1 MARTSRRSDFVST
14 ITDTI
19 ASHPRLSAAV
29 AFQMGVLLGQAMN
42 NRAGAM
48 QALRRGVGRRPLLSP
63 RPCRISACST
73 EAGRNRRRSGSNRSA
88 GAGEKP
94 DLPLNLYRA
103 AGDR

>member
-29 AFQMGVLLGQAMN
+29 AFQVGVLLGQAMN

-48 QALRRGVGRRPLLSP
+48 QALRRGVGAAPAALASALPDFGLFDRSRPEPAAQRVKSQ
-63 RPCRISACST
+63 
-73 EAGRNRRRSGSNRSA
+73 RRRRRKA
-88 GAGEKP
+88 
-94 DLPLNLYRA
+94 
-103 AGDR
+103 